1 MARILVTGGKG
12 FIGSHLI
19 DELLKQ
25 NHDVTTYD
33 HTDRII
39 GYDGW
44 EKVKHVKGSI
54 LDKKLITDSISK
66 SDYVFHLAGILG
78 TSETIDQI
86 YDAVDSNI
94 TGALHVLE
102 AIKSHKKRGQIIT
115 IGGIEWLNPYAIT
128 KLAGE
133 KFSLMYSQEFN
144 LDIKVVRGLNTYGS
158 RQKHKPVRKA
168 VPNFIINALQNK
180 PIEIYGN
187 GNQIVDLVY
196 VKDLVEV
203 MIKAMKI
210 KDKIPYVIDAG
221 TGVKTSV
228 NELANLI
235 IKLTNSKSELKYLP
249 MRPGE
254 PKDSVTLGNIQ
265 TLKEL
270 NFVPSTTLEAGLIV
284 TIPWYKDFL
293 KH

>member
-1 MARILVTGGKG
+1 MAKILVTGGKG

-54 LDKKLITDSISK
+54 LDKKLITDTISK

-94 TGALHVLE
+94 TGALNVLE
-102 AIKSHKKRGQIIT
+102 AIKRYKKRGQIIT

-128 KLAGE
+128 KLAAE
-133 KFSLMYSQEFN
+133 KFTLMYAQEFN

-180 PIEIYGN
+180 PIDIYGD

-196 VKDLVEV
+196 VGDLVEV
-203 MIKAMKI
+203 MIRAMNFKG
-210 KDKIPYVIDAG
+210 KTRYVIDAG

-235 IKLTNSKSELKYLP
+235 IKLTKSKSKLNYLP
-249 MRPGE
+249 MRAGE
-254 PKDSVTLGNIQ
+254 PKNSVTLGNVS

-270 NFVPSTTLEAGLIV
+270 RYIPSTSLKTGLKI
-284 TIPWYKDFL
+284 TIPWYKN
-293 KH
+293 HQH